1 MQPIQMI
8 ALAALAS
15 LAVAT
20 GVSAN
25 EADRQDS
32 VVVSAPAT
40 DVEVSSDKVT
50 VTAPFTDVEVDKD
63 DRRVRIRVP
72 YFSGDISW

>member
-1 MQPIQMI
+1 MQRIQMI

-20 GVSAN
+20 GVSAT
-25 EADRQDS
+25 EVDRKDN
-32 VVVSAPAT
+32 VVVNTPTT